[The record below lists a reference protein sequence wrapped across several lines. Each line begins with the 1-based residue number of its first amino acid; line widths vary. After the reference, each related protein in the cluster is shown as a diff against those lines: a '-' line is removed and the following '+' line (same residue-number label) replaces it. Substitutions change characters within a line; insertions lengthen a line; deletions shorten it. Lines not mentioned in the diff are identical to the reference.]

1 MMFMKQRQVNL
12 LLQEQVHR
20 ILFVDLQVFNHL
32 KVQDVR
38 REENARVQDETA
50 KLFTLLDTMD
60 LTRRNHRM
68 WMVTIYLFLM
78 ATFLYLKPSVAF
90 GREGRIRPFG
100 ATDRE
105 ATVFPV
111 WWWVFVISVVAYCIT
126 VYLAGFRF
134 TS

>member
-1 MMFMKQRQVNL
+1 MMFMKQRQANL
-12 LLQEQVHR
+12 LNQEQVQQ

-32 KVQDVR
+32 KVQDVK
-38 REENARVQDETA
+38 REEDAIVQDETVE
-50 KLFTLLDTMD
+50 LFTLLDTMD

-78 ATFLYLKPSVAF
+78 AAFLYLKPSVAF

-100 ATDRE
+100 VTDRE
-105 ATVFPV
+105 ATVFPIWV
-111 WWWVFVISVVAYCIT
+111 WIFGLSVLAYCIT

>member
-1 MMFMKQRQVNL
+1 MKQRQVNL
-12 LLQEQVHR
+12 LNQEQVQQ

-32 KVQDVR
+32 KVQDVK
-38 REENARVQDETA
+38 REEDAIVQDETVE
-50 KLFTLLDTMD
+50 LFTLLDTMD

-78 ATFLYLKPSVAF
+78 AAFLYLKPSVAF

-100 ATDRE
+100 VTDRE
-105 ATVFPV
+105 ATVFPIWV
-111 WWWVFVISVVAYCIT
+111 WIFGLSVLAYCIT